1 VLVAAIRNR
10 FALIGKEVAS
20 VGLFLAVVGD
30 KLPPV
35 GRPLSIF
42 SGASARRAC
51 DSLSTLRLQSATRSA
66 SISSI
71 SGEEVE
77 PIVDRA
83 DISAMI
89 SFVHLVG
96 PPVGRIVSQ
105 VGDALPLIC

>member
-1 VLVAAIRNR
+1 MGRGRAGVAVSGA
-10 FALIGKEVAS
+10 AADETP
-20 VGLFLAVVGD
+20 
-30 KLPPV
+30 PPV

-66 SISSI
+66 SIS
-71 SGEEVE
+71 GEEVE

-83 DISAMI
+83 DICAII